1 MDKIKNYIYAIL
13 VTFIFVWP
21 IIFIGDSLKEPYGI
35 SAIGCMIIWVGFLV
49 VILILWFF
57 LSAWIG
63 GRRSKNNP
71 TYSFEYDENQSL
83 YNNMKRMVEE
93 ELNSQNEFKNEWLPK
108 AKEISRVANT
118 TKENV
123 VDWINSNPKNLFEFA
138 YSQYQDPSAPL
149 YNISIPLIKAS
160 GILGY
165 TDALV
170 FVASHC
176 VNRLDINEA
185 TYGLALLNTL
195 SKKNVAG
202 AKHILAYL
210 YYNGHRIL
218 DIKING
224 GKAGEMLYDIQKE
237 ECFLKDGDALTMFA
251 LLIDSEIIEVEDGKP
266 FLNILGKDG
275 YVKKTKELPLD
286 KRNPIF
292 WDEEGNPNSAM
303 IMGMAALL
311 GNPFAKTV
319 IEAISNKDK
328 SLMQKIAKAFEQ
340 GYFFK
345 DTPKISNE
353 DGISE
358 EEQLNARLYMI
369 TGGTGHWKG
378 RFDIGNLVPISP
390 SMVEIWN
397 DMIEEFN

>member
-35 SAIGCMIIWVGFLV
+35 SAVGCMIIWVGFLV

-93 ELNSQNEFKNEWLPK
+93 ELNSPNEFRNEWIPK
-108 AKEISRVANT
+108 AKEISRVAHT
-118 TKENV
+118 TKDNV
-123 VDWINSNPKNLFEFA
+123 LDWINNNPKNLFEFA

-170 FVASHC
+170 FAASHC

-210 YYNGHRIL
+210 YYNGHRTL
-218 DIKING
+218 NIKING
-224 GKAGEMLYDIQKE
+224 GKAAELLYDIQNE
-237 ECFLKDGDALTMFA
+237 EFFLEDADALTMFA
-251 LLIDSEIIEVEDGKP
+251 LLIDADIIEVENGKT
-266 FLNILGKDG
+266 FLNILGSDG
-275 YVKKTKELPLD
+275 SIKKTKELPFNKKNPLLWNKNGSPNTFLIYD
-286 KRNPIF
+286 K
-292 WDEEGNPNSAM
+292 
-303 IMGMAALL
+303 AAKL
-311 GNPFAKTV
+311 GNPFATTL
-319 IEAISNKDK
+319 IESIRKKDISLIKKVGN
-328 SLMQKIAKAFEQ
+328 AFEQ
-340 GYFFK
+340 GYFFVK
-345 DTPKISNE
+345 EPNPNE
-353 DGISE
+353 EIDLETQIQGK
-358 EEQLNARLYMI
+358 LYLI